1 MAETTLTPAPNAS
14 AATELTPPPTAVTPV
29 PPRNLDELML
39 AMDVVDTLRHQ
50 DTLVARELNESERE
64 AELLARLRQI
74 YSGQGIAVPDRVL
87 REGVEALKESRFVY
101 TPPAPG
107 LGTSLAKLWISRGR
121 IGKGLLAAVA
131 ALGIGTGAYYVGVVQ
146 PAERRAVEQQAAA
159 ERARID
165 LAERLPAALERAQ
178 EDALNEAKVSAARTR
193 AEQLGSDGRA
203 ALNRRDAAGVQ
214 QAITDLETL
223 RADLRRQY
231 TLRIVSRPNEPSGVF
246 RVPERN
252 RNARNFYLIVEP
264 VTPDGQVISLPVTS
278 EENGRTANVSKWGV
292 RVNENLFEQVRRDK
306 SDDGIVQRNRLGEKR
321 RGELDVTWLQPVIGG
336 AILEW

>member
-1 MAETTLTPAPNAS
+1 MAETTLAPAPNAS
-14 AATELTPPPTAVTPV
+14 AASGLSPPPVAVTPA

-74 YSGQGIAVPDRVL
+74 YRGQGIAGAGPGAAGGRRGAQGKPL
-87 REGVEALKESRFVY
+87 RLHPAARRASARRSPSSGSAAAGSARGCSRRW
-101 TPPAPG
+101 PRSA
-107 LGTSLAKLWISRGR
+107 S
-121 IGKGLLAAVA
+121 
-131 ALGIGTGAYYVGVVQ
+131 GTGAYYVGVVQ
-146 PAERRAVEQQAAA
+146 PAERRAIEQQAAA

-178 EDALNEAKVSAARTR
+178 EDALNEAKVPAARTR
-193 AEQLGSDGRA
+193 AEQLAADGRA

-231 TLRIVSRPNEPSGVF
+231 ALRIVSRPNEPSGVF

-252 RNARNFYLIVEP
+252 RNARNYYLIVEP
-264 VTPDGQVISLPVTS
+264 VTPDGQVHQPAGD
-278 EENGRTANVSKWGV
+278 E
-292 RVNENLFEQVRRDK
+292 
-306 SDDGIVQRNRLGEKR
+306 
-321 RGELDVTWLQPVIGG
+321 RGERAHGDRVQVGRARERERCSSRSAATRATTASCSATGS
-336 AILEW
+336 ARSAAASST

>member
-1 MAETTLTPAPNAS
+1 MAETALASAPVAITPA
-14 AATELTPPPTAVTPV
+14 

-50 DTLVARELNESERE
+50 DNLVARELNEGERE
-64 AELLARLRQI
+64 AELLSRLRQI
-74 YSGQGIAVPDRVL
+74 YHGQGIQVPDRVL
-87 REGVEALKESRFVY
+87 LEGVEALKESRFVY

-121 IGKGLLAAVA
+121 IGKGLLGAVA
-131 ALGIGTGAYYVGVVQ
+131 ALGIGVGAYQVGVVQ
-146 PAERRAVEQQAAA
+146 PAERRAIEQQAAA
-159 ERARID
+159 ERARVD

-178 EDALNEAKVSAARTR
+178 EDALNEAKVPAARTR
-193 AEQLGSDGRA
+193 AEALASDGRA

-214 QAITDLETL
+214 KAITDLETL

-252 RNARNFYLIVEP
+252 RNARNFYLVVEP
-264 VTPDGQVISLPVTS
+264 VTPEGQVISLPVTS
-278 EENGRTANVSKWGV
+278 EENGRTATVSKWGV
-292 RVNENLFEQVRRDK
+292 RVNEATFEQIRRDK
-306 SDDGIVQRNRLGEKR
+306 SDDGIVQRNRVGEKR
-321 RGELDVTWLQPVIGG
+321 RGELDVTWLMPVIGG
-336 AILEW
+336 TILEW

>member
-1 MAETTLTPAPNAS
+1 MAD
-14 AATELTPPPTAVTPV
+14 AATAVAPPPARPQS
-29 PPRNLDELML
+29 LDELML

-50 DTLVARELNESERE
+50 ENLATRELDETRRE
-64 AELLARLRQI
+64 AQLIERLREI
-74 YSGQGIAVPDRVL
+74 YRGQGIEVPDRVL
-87 REGVEALKESRFVY
+87 HEGVAALKESRFVY